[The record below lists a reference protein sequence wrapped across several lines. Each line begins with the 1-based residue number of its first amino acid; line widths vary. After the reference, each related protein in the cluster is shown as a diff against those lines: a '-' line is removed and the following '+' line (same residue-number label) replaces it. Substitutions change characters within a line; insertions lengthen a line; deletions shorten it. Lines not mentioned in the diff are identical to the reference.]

1 MPRGIPNPNP
11 MYGIYGYG
19 DHWSVDIRRDKVRMV
34 KAFYFNPCGGRGG
47 ALAQAQAWRD
57 RLVQAHPPALKR
69 EIAVRVRRDNKSG
82 VAGVYFREGTG
93 GKNAMWIAMT
103 RVSPEKSVSKAFSVG
118 RYGPRAKELAIAE
131 RQKQLAQMTGYAS
144 RHPADGAEGADAVAG
159 MSGVAVARMSAR
171 MSARAAA

>member
-11 MYGIYGYG
+11 MYGIYGYD

-34 KAFYFNPCGGRGG
+34 KVFYFNPCGGRGD
-47 ALAQAQAWRD
+47 ALAEAQAWRD
-57 RLVQAHPPALKR
+57 RLVRAHPPALKR

-103 RVSPEKSVSKAFSVG
+103 RVSPEKGVSKAFSVG
-118 RYGPRAKELAIAE
+118 RYGPRAKELAVAE

-144 RHPADGAEGADAVAG
+144 RHPADGADDTGAV
-159 MSGVAVARMSAR
+159 SGVAVARMSAR
-171 MSARAAA
+171 SAAA